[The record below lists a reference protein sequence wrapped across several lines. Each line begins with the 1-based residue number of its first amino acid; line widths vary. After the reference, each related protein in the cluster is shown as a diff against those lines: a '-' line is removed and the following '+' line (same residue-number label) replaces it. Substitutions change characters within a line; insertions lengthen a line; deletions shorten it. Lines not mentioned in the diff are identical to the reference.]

1 MRNSLAAA
9 LLLLGACA
17 SPPQNDFI
25 ALSYQAADALLQGA
39 RPELPDEA
47 TIIYG
52 VFTPVGQ
59 PGTSSPFGQMFVEL
73 VASRLVQN
81 GVGVVEVRLRDAIA
95 VREGGPYAPVRRR
108 SRRGAPGAGSSGPF
122 GLVRRD
128 LGIRAR
134 HGPPYRRCQRDR
146 ALLVGQAYTPRLRRL
161 RSLRDGAGVDP
172 RRPWLLCLPLRSLTW
187 GVSKPSAP
195 WLGPCIRITMS
206 GPFRALAFDSRAAP
220 RRR

>member
-17 SPPQNDFI
+17 AAPQNDFI

-39 RPELPDEA
+39 RPELPDDA

-95 VREGGPYAPVRRR
+95 VREGGPYALSDDARDVARRVQAR
-108 SRRGAPGAGSSGPF
+108 AALSGSYAVTSDYALVTARLIDVATGIVLSSWDKHIPLGYADYALFEMAPGWT
-122 GLVRRD
+122 
-128 LGIRAR
+128 RADR
-134 HGPPYRRCQRDR
+134 GFYAYR
-146 ALLVGQAYTPRLRRL
+146 
-161 RSLRDGAGVDP
+161 
-172 RRPWLLCLPLRSLTW
+172 
-187 GVSKPSAP
+187 
-195 WLGPCIRITMS
+195 
-206 GPFRALAFDSRAAP
+206 
-220 RRR
+220 